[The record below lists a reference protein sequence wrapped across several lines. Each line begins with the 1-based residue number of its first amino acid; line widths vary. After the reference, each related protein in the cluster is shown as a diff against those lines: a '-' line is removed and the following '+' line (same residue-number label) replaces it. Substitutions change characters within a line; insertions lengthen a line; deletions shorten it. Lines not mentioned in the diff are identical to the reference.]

1 MKITFILLLV
11 GFLGFTQNVKTDS
24 LGNFYVIKNKLNW
37 VKHYQLEDDNE
48 LDRLLRETPFT
59 SNLRIL
65 DFKTSAVSNPY
76 RLHANGL
83 PQYAQ
88 SDYTAFITIDVYS
101 DSFRV
106 TIKDITF
113 PDFVVGVVN
122 YNGMP
127 NNSRGGT
134 LDYYN
139 LKQGVEIKRNTSTLN
154 ILSNFDKSF
163 EEIFDNIAV
172 SIEN

>member
-1 MKITFILLLV
+1 MKITYILLLV
-11 GFLGFTQNVKTDS
+11 GFLGFTQNARTDS
-24 LGNFYVIKNKLNW
+24 LGNFYVIKSKLNW
-37 VKHYQLEDDNE
+37 VKHYELEDVNE
-48 LDRLLRETPFT
+48 LDRLLSETPFT

-76 RLHANGL
+76 RLNANGL

-113 PDFVVGVVN
+113 PDFVVGVIN

-139 LKQGVEIKRNTSTLN
+139 LKQGVEIKRNTSALN
-154 ILSNFDKSF
+154 VLTNFDRSF
-163 EEIFDNIAV
+163 EDIFDNIAV
-172 SIEN
+172 PIEN